1 MDSFGDILNKVI
13 GGCRIK
19 RLIGQGG
26 MSAVYKAHHVA
37 LDISVALKLL
47 LPSALQNHNAAER
60 FFQEARAAT
69 KLRHPAIIG
78 VMDVG
83 IDKGYY
89 FLIME
94 YCDGTNLRTMIDKGK
109 KGIPIPQAV
118 AITEQILE
126 GTEYAHM
133 NGIIHRDIK
142 PENILIFKSGRAK
155 LADLGLI
162 KDLNNQ
168 LILTQTNMMVGSP
181 YYIAPEQAQ
190 DPRNIDGRADLYAI
204 GCTLF
209 HMITG
214 KPPFTGST
222 AVKVIISHIKSPVPN
237 ILELCPALKE
247 PVALVI
253 YKLLEK
259 DPKNRY
265 KFAADARMAL
275 MEAFALQQSI
285 GYSKSSV
292 NKKGVAA
299 SPYFTSNLF
308 IVVCSMLLILGAV
321 SLAILIVLQ
330 LSF

>member
-1 MDSFGDILNKVI
+1 MESFGDIIDQVI
-13 GGCRIK
+13 GGCRIE

-37 LDISVALKLL
+37 LDIPVALKLL

-60 FFQEARAAT
+60 FFQEARAAA

-83 IDKGYY
+83 IDQGYY

-94 YCDGTNLRTMIDKGK
+94 YCDGINLKTMIDKGK
-109 KGIPIPQAV
+109 KGIPIQQ
-118 AITEQILE
+118 AITIIEQILE
-126 GTEYAHM
+126 ATEYAHK

-142 PENILIFKSGRAK
+142 PENILIFKSGKAK
-155 LADLGLI
+155 LADLGLV

-181 YYIAPEQAQ
+181 HYIAPEQAQ
-190 DPRNIDGRADLYAI
+190 NPRKIDGRADLYAI

-214 KPPFTGST
+214 KPPFNGSSP
-222 AVKVIISHIKSPVPN
+222 AKVIFSHIKSPVPD
-237 ILELCPALKE
+237 ILELCPALKQ
-247 PVALVI
+247 PVASVI

-259 DPKNRY
+259 DPKDRF
-265 KFAADARMAL
+265 KCAANTRAAL
-275 MEAFALQQSI
+275 LEAFDLQQSND
-285 GYSKSSV
+285 YCKSMA
-292 NKKGVAA
+292 NKKGI
-299 SPYFTSNLF
+299 TSTPFLTWRS
-308 IVVCSMLLILGAV
+308 IVLVCTALLILGAISV
-321 SLAILIVLQ
+321 AIVIVLQ
-330 LSF
+330 